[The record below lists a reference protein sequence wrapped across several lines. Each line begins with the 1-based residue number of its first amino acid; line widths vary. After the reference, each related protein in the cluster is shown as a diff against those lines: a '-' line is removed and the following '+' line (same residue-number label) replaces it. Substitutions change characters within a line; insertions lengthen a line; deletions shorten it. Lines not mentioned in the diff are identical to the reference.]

1 MRNHDR
7 RTYLTDDMLPP
18 NLKYAKST
26 LQSSQQPQI
35 VNHNNPT
42 ANLQRQNSVNPAQA
56 KAMASAAAAAAA
68 TTTAGA
74 PNIGPTDW
82 NAQVQQFQRFLQWQQ
97 YQE

>member
-7 RTYLTDDMLPP
+7 RTYLTDEMLPP
-18 NLKYAKST
+18 GSNLKYAKST
-26 LQSSQQPQI
+26 LQSSQPQI
-35 VNHNNPT
+35 LNHNNTT
-42 ANLQRQNSVNPAQA
+42 ANLQRQNSLNPTQA

-68 TTTAGA
+68 TTGA